1 MVSGSES
8 VEDRQL
14 VHALS
19 EHGGRNPLSVDHIV
33 QRLHGGSDDPWNLR
47 VLCLDCNKCR
57 PHHNPADA
65 PSTVAAPDD
74 VRATRGSALRQ
85 ALAGLWNRLNTVWKV
100 LTVLAGLGI
109 AVAFVL
115 LLVALFRAEPER
127 KLQVGDTA
135 ASGSFDFSF
144 RKIACH
150 KRRKDLPKPIEEIP
164 FPIKGELCFADF
176 RIRNSSDESR
186 SFLLPTRGSSAGTW
200 LHVGDEEYPAM
211 FATPVLPATLFP
223 DQEASLTFIFDIP
236 HRVEPTALTL
246 KDGQGDEEGDELEWE
261 IR

>member
-1 MVSGSES
+1 MSAGDGQPLAATRPAAVAPPT
-8 VEDRQL
+8 L
-14 VHALS
+14 V
-19 EHGGRNPLSVDHIV
+19 
-33 QRLHGGSDDPWNLR
+33 
-47 VLCLDCNKCR
+47 
-57 PHHNPADA
+57 
-65 PSTVAAPDD
+65 APDH

-85 ALAGLWNRLNTVWKV
+85 AFAGLWNRLSILWKV
-100 LTVLAGLGI
+100 VIVLATLGS
-109 AVAFVL
+109 AVAVVL

-127 KLQVGDTA
+127 KLRVGDTA
-135 ASGSFDFSF
+135 ASGPFDFSL

-150 KRRKDLPKPIEEIP
+150 KRRKDLPERIEEIP
-164 FPIKGELCFADF
+164 FPIKGELCFAYF

-186 SFLLPTRGSSAGTW
+186 SFLLPTPGSSAGQW
-200 LHVGDEEYPAM
+200 LHVRDEEYPAM
-211 FATPVLPATLFP
+211 FATPVLPATMFP